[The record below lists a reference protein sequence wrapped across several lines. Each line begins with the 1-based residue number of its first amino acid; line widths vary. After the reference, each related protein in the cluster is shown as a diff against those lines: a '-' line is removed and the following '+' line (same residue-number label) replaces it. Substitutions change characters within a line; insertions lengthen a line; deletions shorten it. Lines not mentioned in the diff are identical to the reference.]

1 MGLLKTSGFS
11 SPVIFI
17 QADRQSGKQ
26 GDQSKKRKDIQ
37 KNVRY

>member
-1 MGLLKTSGFS
+1 MGLLKTSVFNN
-11 SPVIFI
+11 PVMFI